1 MQTANMMAMAE
12 TIDTHAHDVHD
23 VHNVHH
29 LMRPRA
35 KKRTYC
41 SNKQAK
47 RQRST

>member
-35 KKRTYC
+35 KKR